1 MSLVET
7 AKDYLMRFA
16 PAAIALSI
24 LVGVSSSVTYSAA
37 QSDELSPRAA
47 QLVTQGHAALAAGNI
62 DAATD
67 AYEAA
72 LVVQPGNPVILVNMA
87 EAARR
92 QGMQGKA
99 LHYYREALEGD
110 PRNLVAIAGEGAAL
124 AEKGAVSKA
133 ERNLARLRAMCGN
146 NCAATRQLAAA
157 LASEPAQ
164 RMVRAEAVTPEPVVS
179 EN

>member
-1 MSLVET
+1 
-7 AKDYLMRFA
+7 MRFA

-24 LVGVSSSVTYSAA
+24 LVGVTSSVTYSAA
-37 QSDELSPRAA
+37 QRDELSPRAA
-47 QLVTQGHAALAAGNI
+47 QLLTQGHSALAAGNV
-62 DAATD
+62 DSAVD

-72 LVVQPGNPVILVNMA
+72 LVVQPGSSIILVSLA
-87 EAARR
+87 AAARR

-110 PRNLVAIAGEGAAL
+110 PRNLLAIAGEGEAL

-133 ERNLARLRAMCGN
+133 ERNLARLRTMCGN
-146 NCAATRQLAAA
+146 DCDATRQLAAA
-157 LASEPAQ
+157 LAREPAQ
-164 RMVRAEAVTPEPVVS
+164 RMVRAEAVKPEPVIS